1 MMRPVECVL
10 LESVQSQAKRV
21 EEALPD
27 AVAEER
33 IQIPVVDVDVDF
45 SNVPMCQCADPV
57 DPVDPVDSTE
67 GLYEPIGRVTSLA
80 ACPDTH
86 VALDDVEQLMYWSVS

>member
-1 MMRPVECVL
+1 MPLQRNAFRFL
-10 LESVQSQAKRV
+10 SST
-21 EEALPD
+21 
-27 AVAEER
+27 
-33 IQIPVVDVDVDF
+33 
-45 SNVPMCQCADPV
+45 STSTSTSPMCQCADPV

-86 VALDDVEQLMYWSVS
+86 VALDVVEQLMYWSVS

>member
-1 MMRPVECVL
+1 MRPVECVL

-33 IQIPVVDVDVDF
+33 IQIPVVDF
-45 SNVPMCQCADPV
+45 SNVPILSIRRKG
-57 DPVDPVDSTE
+57 ST
-67 GLYEPIGRVTSLA
+67 SQSDA
-80 ACPDTH
+80 
-86 VALDDVEQLMYWSVS
+86 